1 MKKHI
6 LDRYRRD
13 EAGCLVIDIAA
24 EKVSDLY
31 DDFDKHAPFVKKEL
45 DYDLVEYLIDSAREI
60 GRESFGI
67 CFLFASPVDR
77 ELEQRLCKSVRNY
90 FSYLLETNRREIM
103 QTLRSAVILLAL
115 GLAMLAVSIY
125 LNLTFHLDDAVVE
138 GVMAE
143 GLVIAAWVS
152 VWEGLAL
159 VLMNGPVLLKNRR
172 LYAATGRAALRV
184 ESGLDPEEAE
194 LR

>member
-1 MKKHI
+1 MKKQI

-31 DDFDKHAPFVKKEL
+31 DDFDKHAPFLKKEL

-67 CFLFASPVDR
+67 CFLFASPVDQ

-103 QTLRSAVILLAL
+103 QALRSSVILLSL

-125 LNLTFHLDDAVVE
+125 LNLTYHLDDAVVE

-159 VLMNGPVLLKNRR
+159 LLMNGPALLKDRR
-172 LYAATGRAALRV
+172 LYAAMGRASLSI
-184 ESGLDPEEAE
+184 ESGLDPAEAE
-194 LR
+194 LQ

>member
-13 EAGCLVIDIAA
+13 ESGRLVIDIAA

-60 GRESFGI
+60 GREAFGI
-67 CFLFASPVDR
+67 CFIFASPVDR

-103 QTLRSAVILLAL
+103 QTLRSSVILLAL

-159 VLMNGPVLLKNRR
+159 LLMNGPVLLKNRR
-172 LYAATGRAALRV
+172 LYAATGRASLRV

>member
-13 EAGCLVIDIAA
+13 ESGRLVIDIAA

-67 CFLFASPVDR
+67 CFIFASPVDR

-103 QTLRSAVILLAL
+103 QTLRSSVILLAL

-159 VLMNGPVLLKNRR
+159 LLMNGPVLLKNRR
-172 LYAATGRAALRV
+172 LYAATGRASLRV